1 MDFSLFEKIWRCFSL
16 LETWEAKDAGT
27 EPVNSMIRKF
37 WSETADQHLQI
48 TEFTFRLEPL
58 SQHFFFSPEFLGKL
72 RWLPLDS
79 LTLGA
84 TCQEVRRRVE
94 RRSEREC
101 HFIQGI
107 TRSNVGMDQY
117 LLIPFLGGWTSIY
130 QLFWCSPGV
139 QGFDTLP
146 CGQTKLDAAVMCL
159 NDPAGGFRTELDRT
173 VLDVLDRPPAD
184 VYPEHQGLSCGHGF
198 WNPQDAFTRA
208 CRVGF
213 SMLQKGAGGS
223 WQQRAHSVR
232 TTSPSH
238 FGVAKLKLAP
248 LVVDKN
254 RWFFV
259 SFLIACPYSQT
270 PCLHGFDS
278 AASGCSPSFFVFFPA
293 IARLI
298 RVSTSTLPHPALN
311 LLSLVFFGHY
321 AIFKF
326 FFYCFLMFFA

>member
-1 MDFSLFEKIWRCFSL
+1 
-16 LETWEAKDAGT
+16 
-27 EPVNSMIRKF
+27 
-37 WSETADQHLQI
+37 
-48 TEFTFRLEPL
+48 
-58 SQHFFFSPEFLGKL
+58 
-72 RWLPLDS
+72 
-79 LTLGA
+79 
-84 TCQEVRRRVE
+84 
-94 RRSEREC
+94 
-101 HFIQGI
+101 
-107 TRSNVGMDQY
+107 
-117 LLIPFLGGWTSIY
+117 
-130 QLFWCSPGV
+130 
-139 QGFDTLP
+139 
-146 CGQTKLDAAVMCL
+146 
-159 NDPAGGFRTELDRT
+159 
-173 VLDVLDRPPAD
+173 
-184 VYPEHQGLSCGHGF
+184 
-198 WNPQDAFTRA
+198 
-208 CRVGF
+208 
-213 SMLQKGAGGS
+213 MLQKGAGGS

-293 IARLI
+293 IACLI